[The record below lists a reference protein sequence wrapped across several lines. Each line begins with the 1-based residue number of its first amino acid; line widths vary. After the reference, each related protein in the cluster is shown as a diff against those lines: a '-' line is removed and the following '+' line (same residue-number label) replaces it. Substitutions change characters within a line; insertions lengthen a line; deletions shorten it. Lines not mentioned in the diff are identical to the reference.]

1 MSWLDTV
8 EAVRNKDF
16 KKASSADRERAA
28 RDVINMCSYAA
39 AAVAVSPI
47 PFSEEIVM
55 LPIQAAMIV
64 TLGHIYGRKISRAD
78 ARRLLVEIAAAA
90 GTSFLARQG
99 VKAIL
104 PIVGALLT
112 MPAAYAANWAIGRVA
127 IEHFKNPH
135 LSTARIREIYAKAVK
150 EGQRVAK
157 KARATVSRKKG
168 KKASKKR

>member
-16 KKASSADRERAA
+16 KKASAADREKAA

-55 LPIQAAMIV
+55 LPIQAAMVV
-64 TLGHIYGRKISRAD
+64 TLGHIYGREISRGEAKS
-78 ARRLLVEIAAAA
+78 LLVEIAAVA
-90 GTSFLARQG
+90 GTGFLARQG

-104 PIVGALLT
+104 PIVGAILT

-127 IEHFKNPH
+127 IEHFKDPSMSKER
-135 LSTARIREIYAKAVK
+135 LRKLYKTAVR

-157 KARATVSRKKG
+157 SAQARV
-168 KKASKKR
+168 SKKPKTRKRK